1 MSAQPH
7 TYGYYE
13 HNLTR
18 MGAEFDKL
26 WPKSR
31 WMKLAAWAF
40 FAGTLLLAV
49 LVGALMPGA

>member
-7 TYGYYE
+7 TCGYYE

-31 WMKLAAWAF
+31 SMKLGHVAF
-40 FAGTLLLAV
+40 FAGAS